1 MASYVSFNSSEL
13 LEQLMTILAEGEAR
27 AIAIAF
33 PIPRD
38 APVTIM
44 VVRSELGLSELKL
57 SELIRFNLL
66 IVLLLL

>member
-1 MASYVSFNSSEL
+1 
-13 LEQLMTILAEGEAR
+13 MTILAEGEAR

-57 SELIRFNLL
+57 SELIMFNLL

>member
-38 APVTIM
+38 APVTNYGCTFRIGF
-44 VVRSELGLSELKL
+44 VRIK
-57 SELIRFNLL
+57 IVRINQVYLL
-66 IVLLLL
+66 